1 MGGTRPDIAQA
12 VNTTAKYCAAPTEQH
27 MTAGKRIIRYLKK
40 TKDLGIAYTRKPT
53 LDLIGYS
60 DADYAGDRDDRH
72 STSGNLFMMCGGAIT
87 WLSKKHI
94 DVRYH
99 YTREAAEQEI
109 IKIDYCPT
117 DQMIADVLTK
127 PLPRE
132 RFEKLREM
140 MGMMSIN

>member
-1 MGGTRPDIAQA
+1 MALSTATQEAVWLKHLLEEMTQEDIGP
-12 VNTTAKYCAAPTEQH
+12 VP
-27 MTAGKRIIRYLKK
+27 
-40 TKDLGIAYTRKPT
+40 
-53 LDLIGYS
+53 
-60 DADYAGDRDDRH
+60 
-72 STSGNLFMMCGGAIT
+72 MMEDNQGAIALT
-87 WLSKKHI
+87 KNPVLHKRTKHI

-117 DQMIADVLTK
+117 DQMIADVLNK

-132 RFEKLREM
+132 RFEQLREM

>member
-1 MGGTRPDIAQA
+1 MAKQKAGLSLPVHHRIRVHGPLNSYTGGSWLKCLLEEMTQEDMGP
-12 VNTTAKYCAAPTEQH
+12 VP
-27 MTAGKRIIRYLKK
+27 
-40 TKDLGIAYTRKPT
+40 
-53 LDLIGYS
+53 
-60 DADYAGDRDDRH
+60 
-72 STSGNLFMMCGGAIT
+72 MMEDNQGAIALT
-87 WLSKKHI
+87 KNPVLHKRTKHI

-109 IKIDYCPT
+109 IKIDYYPT

-132 RFEKLREM
+132 RFEKLRDM

>member
-1 MGGTRPDIAQA
+1 MALSTATQEAVWLKHLLEEMTQEDIGP
-12 VNTTAKYCAAPTEQH
+12 VP
-27 MTAGKRIIRYLKK
+27 
-40 TKDLGIAYTRKPT
+40 
-53 LDLIGYS
+53 
-60 DADYAGDRDDRH
+60 
-72 STSGNLFMMCGGAIT
+72 MMEDNQGAIALT
-87 WLSKKHI
+87 KNPVLQKRTKHI